1 MPPKLVAEPATE
13 QAGGKAERHPAGSFD
28 RQGELEVEPVR
39 GGAEGLRAG
48 CLQPEITGSQESS
61 PELVLSSDFRESMG
75 DKNQDSFR
83 VTWDGDFA
91 TWLDFV
97 RKVRLA
103 WERTR
108 RRRRR
113 YLGPELVS
121 QLSGRAWLVT
131 QEIDHKRLSQHDGSK
146 YLLDYLE
153 NRLAKTPVPDAGV
166 RAEELLLRLRRP
178 PTMSMASWCQH
189 VREAHRRLQRA
200 LQRARQEHTQLSK
213 EAKTPGAQPDLP
225 RAEQSPS

>member
-1 MPPKLVAEPATE
+1 MLEPDPKVLPKLVAEPATE
-13 QAGGKAERHPAGSFD
+13 QAGGKAERHPAGSFG

-113 YLGPELVS
+113 YLGPDPGEHG
-121 QLSGRAWLVT
+121 LS
-131 QEIDHKRLSQHDGSK
+131 
-146 YLLDYLE
+146 
-153 NRLAKTPVPDAGV
+153 P
-166 RAEELLLRLRRP
+166 
-178 PTMSMASWCQH
+178 
-189 VREAHRRLQRA
+189 RRL
-200 LQRARQEHTQLSK
+200 T
-213 EAKTPGAQPDLP
+213 TNV
-225 RAEQSPS
+225 